1 MNDRLIQLN
10 AQLDEAI
17 EFGSGGIKSLRR
29 KLRNQRNEV
38 ARSLGGTNYKTDR
51 HQLGIEDDYTRTKRG
66 RPADTSSRLRIRR
79 RRMDGSAAD
88 AAINKRPHYSNV
100 NRERQ
105 HTRYRGVKKRRA

>member
-38 ARSLGGTNYKTDR
+38 VRDQGGINYKTHR
-51 HQLGIEDDYTRTKRG
+51 HDYGIEDDFTPTKRG
-66 RPADTSSRLRIRR
+66 VPQNTKNRVKMRRDDAKERKALRKTP
-79 RRMDGSAAD
+79 G
-88 AAINKRPHYSNV
+88 P
-100 NRERQ
+100 
-105 HTRYRGVKKRRA
+105 RRASKTWKDWAEAYAE